1 MSQFNVGCV
10 QINNGFAGQYYLPYS
25 IGTLQAYFL
34 KHSKNS
40 NKYKF
45 ENTIYKRLLLDECV
59 DNLKDCD
66 VVLLSTYV
74 WNINI
79 SLAVAKKLKK
89 IDPKKFIIFGGPSA
103 PDVSE
108 KFLREH
114 SFIDC
119 IVHQEGERTITS
131 VLDNFPDLS
140 WQKVPG
146 ISFLDKEN
154 NFQQSKCLPKMRDI
168 SELPS
173 PYLTGVFDNLIKKN
187 PNEHWL
193 ASWETNRGCPFS
205 CAFCDWGSAIASKV
219 SRMDM
224 EKLEKEL
231 VWFAE
236 HKIEFIYVCDA
247 NFGILPRDYDI
258 AKMALEIKK
267 KYGYPHVLSVQTT
280 KNARERSYKIQ
291 KLLYDG
297 GMHKSINLAMQS
309 TDEKTLKEIKRDNI
323 SIEDYKL
330 LQKKFIA
337 DKIPTY
343 SDLII
348 GLPGDNY
355 KKFTMSVNDLIDS
368 GQHYRIQFNNLSIL
382 PNAEMAQ
389 DSYTER
395 NKIITK
401 EIPVVNMH
409 GSLDD
414 NPADGITESQHM
426 VISTKDM
433 PTKEWVRVRKYATAT
448 EFYYFNKMLQIPI
461 LLLSRELKKTFNSF
475 FDFFDEIN
483 DSSKFPAI
491 SMVNKIF
498 EKHANDITKGDAEFI
513 FSKNFL
519 EIYWPP
525 GEFAM
530 LTLYQKKL
538 IKKFYDEAKFLLKSF
553 VKADYLDNFIDDSIN
568 LNYELLKKPFTK
580 QNKEVKLNYDIPAY
594 YEAALLGNEFK
605 IRKEKTSYVVESFM
619 EKPQDFSE
627 WAQKVIW
634 YGHRRAAYFYD
645 YKKINF
651 ELNLKKKK

>member
-1 MSQFNVGCV
+1 MSQFSVGCV

-66 VVLLSTYV
+66 IVLLSTYV

-79 SLAVAKKLKK
+79 SLAVAKKLKE

-114 SFIDC
+114 NFIDC

-154 NFQQSKCLPKMRDI
+154 KFQQSKCLPKMRDI

-355 KKFTMSVNDLIDS
+355 KKFTKSVNDLIDS

-389 DSYTER
+389 DSYTKR
-395 NKIITK
+395 NNIITK

-491 SMVNKIF
+491 SMVNNIF

-580 QNKEVKLNYDIPAY
+580 QNKEIKLNYDIPAY
-594 YEAALLGNEFK
+594 YEAALLGKEFK
-605 IRKEKTSYVVESFM
+605 IKKEKTSYVVESFM

-645 YKKINF
+645 YKKNNF

>member
-1 MSQFNVGCV
+1 
-10 QINNGFAGQYYLPYS
+10 
-25 IGTLQAYFL
+25 
-34 KHSKNS
+34 
-40 NKYKF
+40 
-45 ENTIYKRLLLDECV
+45 
-59 DNLKDCD
+59 
-66 VVLLSTYV
+66 
-74 WNINI
+74 
-79 SLAVAKKLKK
+79 
-89 IDPKKFIIFGGPSA
+89 
-103 PDVSE
+103 
-108 KFLREH
+108 
-114 SFIDC
+114 
-119 IVHQEGERTITS
+119 
-131 VLDNFPDLS
+131 
-140 WQKVPG
+140 
-146 ISFLDKEN
+146 
-154 NFQQSKCLPKMRDI
+154 
-168 SELPS
+168 
-173 PYLTGVFDNLIKKN
+173 
-187 PNEHWL
+187 
-193 ASWETNRGCPFS
+193 
-205 CAFCDWGSAIASKV
+205 
-219 SRMDM
+219 
-224 EKLEKEL
+224 
-231 VWFAE
+231 
-236 HKIEFIYVCDA
+236 
-247 NFGILPRDYDI
+247 
-258 AKMALEIKK
+258 MALEIKK

-355 KKFTMSVNDLIDS
+355 KKFTKSVNDLIES

-382 PNAEMAQ
+382 PNAEMAL

-395 NKIITK
+395 NKIITR

-414 NPADGITESQHM
+414 TPADGITESQHM

-433 PTKEWVRVRKYATAT
+433 PSKEWIRVRKYATAT

-461 LLLSRELKKTFNSF
+461 LLLSRELKKSFNSF

-491 SMVNKIF
+491 SLVNSIF
-498 EKHANDITKGDAEFI
+498 EKHAIDVTKGKAEFI
-513 FSKNFL
+513 FSKEFL
-519 EIYWPP
+519 DIYWPP

-538 IKKFYDEAKFLLKSF
+538 IKKFYEEAKFLIKSF
-553 VKADYLDNFIDDSIN
+553 VKADYLNDFIDDSIN
-568 LNYELLKKPFTK
+568 LNFELLKKPFTK
-580 QNKEVKLNYDIPAY
+580 NNKMIDLKYDIPSY
-594 YEAALLGNEFK
+594 YDNALLGEDFK
-605 IRKEKTSYVVESFM
+605 IKKEKVSYTIQSHM

-645 YKKINF
+645 YKKNS
-651 ELNLKKKK
+651 LRLKLENQ

>member
-1 MSQFNVGCV
+1 MSQFKVGCV

-34 KHSKNS
+34 KHSKDPNR
-40 NKYKF
+40 YKF
-45 ENTIYKRLLLDECV
+45 TNTIYKRLLLDECV
-59 DNLKDCD
+59 DNLKECEI
-66 VVLLSTYV
+66 VLLSTYV

-79 SLAVAKKLKK
+79 SLAVAKRLKET
-89 IDPKKFIIFGGPSA
+89 DPKKFIIFGGPSA

-114 SFIDC
+114 DFIDC

-131 VLDNFPDLS
+131 ILDNFPDLS

-146 ISFLDKEN
+146 MSFIDKDN
-154 NFQQSKCLPKMRDI
+154 NFKQSKCLPKMRDI

-173 PYLTGVFDNLIKKN
+173 PYLTGVFDSLIKNN

-224 EKLEKEL
+224 EKLKKEL

-236 HKIEFIYVCDA
+236 HKIEFIYVCDS

-355 KKFTMSVNDLIDS
+355 KKFTKSVNDLIDS

-475 FDFFDEIN
+475 FDFFDEIK

-491 SMVNKIF
+491 SMVNSIF
-498 EKHANDITKGDAEFI
+498 EKHANDITKGEAEFI
-513 FSKNFL
+513 FSKEFL

-553 VKADYLDNFIDDSIN
+553 VKADYLDNFIEDSIN

-580 QNKEVKLNYDIPAY
+580 QNKEIKLSYDIPAY
-594 YEAALLGNEFK
+594 YEAALLGKEFK
-605 IRKEKTSYVVESFM
+605 IKKEKTSYVVESFM

-645 YKKINF
+645 YKKSNF
-651 ELNLKKKK
+651 ELHLKKK

>member
-1 MSQFNVGCV
+1 MFELKIGSV

-34 KHSKNS
+34 KFSKNP
-40 NKYKF
+40 NRYKF
-45 ENTIYKRLLLDECV
+45 INPIYKRLLLDECV
-59 DNLKDCD
+59 DYLKDCEI
-66 VVLLSTYV
+66 VLFSTYV

-79 SLAVAKKLKK
+79 SLAVAKKLKE
-89 IDPKKFIIFGGPSA
+89 IDSTKFIIFGGPSA
-103 PDVSE
+103 VDVSE
-108 KFLREH
+108 KFLRKYN
-114 SFIDC
+114 FIDC
-119 IVHQEGERTITS
+119 ISHQEGEITITS
-131 VLDNFPDLS
+131 ILDNFPDSS
-140 WQKVPG
+140 WQEVAG
-146 ISFLDKEN
+146 ISYLDKQDVFKQN
-154 NFQQSKCLPKMRDI
+154 KCLPKMRDI
-168 SELPS
+168 SKLPS
-173 PYLTGVFDNLIKKN
+173 PYLTGVFDDLIKKN
-187 PNEHWL
+187 PNEQWL

-205 CAFCDWGSAIASKV
+205 CTFCDWGSAISSKV
-219 SRMDM
+219 SRMDI

-247 NFGILPRDYDI
+247 NFGILPRDYEI
-258 AKMALEIKK
+258 AKMALAIKK

-309 TDEKTLKEIKRDNI
+309 TDKKILKEIKRDNI

-337 DKIPTY
+337 DKIPAY

-355 KKFTMSVNDLIDS
+355 KKFTKSVNELIDS

-389 DSYTER
+389 DDYTKR
-395 NKIITK
+395 NKIVTI

-414 NPADGITESQHM
+414 TPADGVTESQHM

-475 FDFFDEIN
+475 LDFFDEIN
-483 DSSKFPAI
+483 DSSKFPAV
-491 SMVNKIF
+491 SLVNSIF
-498 EKHANDITKGDAEFI
+498 EKHANDIIKGKAEFI
-513 FSKNFL
+513 FSKEFL

-525 GEFAM
+525 GEYAM
-530 LTLYQKKL
+530 LILYQKKL
-538 IKKFYDEAKFLLKSF
+538 IKKFYEEANFLLKSF
-553 VKADYLDNFIDDSIN
+553 VKADYLNSFIDESIN
-568 LNYELLKKPFTK
+568 LNYELLKKPFIK
-580 QNKEVKLNYDIPAY
+580 NNKTINLNYDIPSY
-594 YEAALLGNEFK
+594 YENALLGKEFK
-605 IRKEKTSYVVESFM
+605 IKKEKTSYTIQSFK
-619 EKPQDFSE
+619 EKPHDFSE

-645 YKKINF
+645 YKKTSVRLRLESF
-651 ELNLKKKK
+651 